1 MPSPDPKT
9 PGDGPPEED
18 EHGAKLAKF
27 FSELEQ
33 DVPGGQPQ
41 PDNLTPTKVSFCNQT
56 ALTGIAPA
64 DAALLLRSL

>member
-18 EHGAKLAKF
+18 EQGAKLAKF

-33 DVPGGQPQ
+33 DVPGPMPEPPGDTANP
-41 PDNLTPTKVSFCNQT
+41 NPT
-56 ALTGIAPA
+56 I
-64 DAALLLRSL
+64 

>member
-9 PGDGPPEED
+9 PGDGSAAPEDD

-33 DVPGGQPQ
+33 DEAPDPDPEPPGVQGDP
-41 PDNLTPTKVSFCNQT
+41 
-56 ALTGIAPA
+56 GAPN
-64 DAALLLRSL
+64 